1 MPTTLD
7 PPAAPYLAS
16 AAGALAL
23 GVFALA
29 ATAGSSTATRCEA
42 TASEATKALTSIIG
56 DETIQAHFLGTP
68 LSRAVDE
75 LATARRYCAYGWE
88 AEATTVLENLAVS
101 ISNLR
106 AAGERPAP

>member
-29 ATAGSSTATRCEA
+29 ATAGSSTGPRCEA
-42 TASEATKALTSIIG
+42 TAAAATKALTAIIG
-56 DETIQAHFLGTP
+56 DESVQAHFLGAP
-68 LSRAVDE
+68 LSIAVDQ

-88 AEATTVLENLAVS
+88 AETTTVFENLAVS
-101 ISNLR
+101 IGNLR

>member
-23 GVFALA
+23 GAFALA
-29 ATAGSSTATRCEA
+29 ATASSSPAPRCEA
-42 TASEATKALTSIIG
+42 TAAEATRALTAIIG
-56 DETIQAHFLGTP
+56 DETIQAQFLGAP
-68 LSRAVDE
+68 LSRAVDQ

-88 AEATTVLENLAVS
+88 AEATTVFEDLAVS
-101 ISNLR
+101 MRHLR
-106 AAGERPAP
+106 AAREPPAP